1 MSEQASNPSSAPLTS
16 NMPMIVYILFIASY
30 LLGGIPA
37 LIGVA
42 LAHANSGVADPLQRA
57 HYSYQIRTFWWGLLW
72 IVICTVLTFL
82 FIISIIL
89 AILYWLPFT
98 VLFIWYLY
106 RVIKG
111 WLKLNDGL
119 AIA

>member
-72 IVICTVLTFL
+72 V
-82 FIISIIL
+82 FIG
-89 AILYWLPFT
+89 AILSAVFIGYF
-98 VLFIWYLY
+98 VLLGWFVWSIY
-106 RVIKG
+106 RVVKG
-111 WLKLNDGL
+111 LSALGRNET
-119 AIA
+119 IN